1 MGKVFAVKLQMYL
14 VYQFLQRKLCMKIKM
29 FVMDIFN
36 GLTYSKFLD
45 TKIKIT
51 KRFIL

>member
-1 MGKVFAVKLQMYL
+1 MFLLTCWKQILMGKLFAVKLQMYL

-36 GLTYSKFLD
+36 GLTRNKQ
-45 TKIKIT
+45 
-51 KRFIL
+51 